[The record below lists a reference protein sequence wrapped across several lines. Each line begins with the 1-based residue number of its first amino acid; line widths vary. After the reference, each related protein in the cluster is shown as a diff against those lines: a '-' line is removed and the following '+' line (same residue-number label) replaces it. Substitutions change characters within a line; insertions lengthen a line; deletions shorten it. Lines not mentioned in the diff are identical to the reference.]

1 MAERLMRYNIGIV
14 FDDVNKTESMD
25 ENSSTGNKPAV
36 NVGNTERMIS
46 AVAGGFLLYNAISG
60 KNARM
65 LKAGAGAFL
74 LYRALTGNCP
84 VYSVL
89 KKKRLPDPVRNINV
103 RVAMIVNKPRA
114 DVYAFWRNLENLPLF
129 MNHVKAV
136 TPLGEGR
143 YDWEAHIPGLPASL
157 KWEAE
162 IVKEEEGEL
171 LGWNSLPG
179 ADIDNAGKVTFAD
192 AGENGTELDVVI
204 SYRAPLGA
212 AGNGI
217 ARLLNPLFKAMIKEE
232 LRNFSRYIETGVD
245 PVIKEQ
251 PSGSEKPAM

>member
-1 MAERLMRYNIGIV
+1 MN
-14 FDDVNKTESMD
+14 

-84 VYSVL
+84 VYSML

-103 RVAMIVNKPRA
+103 RVSMTVNRPRA
-114 DVYAFWRNLENLPLF
+114 EVYAFWRNLENLPLF
-129 MNHVKAV
+129 MDHVKAV
-136 TPLGEGR
+136 TPLGNGH
-143 YDWEAHIPGLPASL
+143 YHWEAQIPGLPASL
-157 KWEAE
+157 KWEAA
-162 IVKEEEGEL
+162 IIKEEEGEL

-192 AGENGTELDVVI
+192 AGENATELHVVI
-204 SYRAPLGA
+204 TYRAPLGA

-217 ARLLNPLFKAMIKEE
+217 ARLLNPLFKAMIREE
-232 LRNFSRYIETGVD
+232 LRSFSQYIGNGVV
-245 PVIKEQ
+245 PATREQ
-251 PSGSEKPAM
+251 ASGNAASTM